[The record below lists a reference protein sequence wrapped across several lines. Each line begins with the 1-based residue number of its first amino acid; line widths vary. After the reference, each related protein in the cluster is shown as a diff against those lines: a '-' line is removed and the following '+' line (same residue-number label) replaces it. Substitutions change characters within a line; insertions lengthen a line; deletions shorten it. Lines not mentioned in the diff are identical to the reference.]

1 MKQITTLTQ
10 LVEIIERKENVFQDV
25 GGKKYELNFIL
36 ILQKPLIELMS
47 SVRDGLLFYNPE
59 Y

>member
-1 MKQITTLTQ
+1 MKQIKTLTQ
-10 LVEIIERKENVFQDV
+10 LVEIIERKENIFQEI
-25 GGKKYELNFIL
+25 GGKMYELNFIL
-36 ILQKPLIELMS
+36 ILQKPLIELIS